1 MAMSMDAV
9 LRVKAAVTGDG
20 AIAKM
25 ASGLGG
31 LTSQAEKA
39 QKGLKGMAGA
49 AGGLGG
55 ALGALV
61 PALSLSGIGALAMNS
76 VKASA
81 ALYDLSI
88 RTGVSVEM
96 LAKYRKAAGQSG
108 TTVDNVASGILK
120 LTKVMAMAAASKG
133 ISVPGGKAATDEMEE
148 LGLSGK
154 GASQVFAD
162 LGIRVT
168 DIKGNLRNA
177 GDVFNELGGKI
188 KAMPDG
194 SEKVAILGKVI
205 KGMGPEFIQMF
216 NKFGDFSKVTAKL
229 TTEQA
234 KAAKDYELKIKETSA
249 AIGGI
254 GASLGMAL
262 LPALKSIADGLAWF
276 TKGFTSLPAPIQQV
290 AGTITLLALAFT
302 ALAPALAA
310 AGALLAPMIAGI
322 AGIAAAITSLGGIVS
337 VIGMVAS
344 SLAALVT
351 WPVLIVAGIVAAVA
365 VLFTFRE
372 QIGGFFTWLGDLFVK
387 SMEGLGKLGYTLFI
401 EPFIKMWGMLKAPIV
416 SIFNSITNT
425 VKAALNNI
433 ISFFGNIVNGI
444 INVANNAISGFN
456 RVSPID
462 IQLIG
467 NVNVPRFA
475 QGGFVTG
482 PTLAMIGDNRS
493 GREYAVP
500 EEKAAAF
507 ANNFLAGRRGAAA
520 ITSSGGSGGGSGGG
534 GNGPLA
540 ITVNLTTGPVMEQ
553 GGQRYVTIEDAERI
567 ARATAAQAVGQLRTP
582 GGRRAAGIR

>member
-9 LRVKAAVTGDG
+9 LKVKAAVTGDG

-31 LTSQAEKA
+31 LASQAGKA

-49 AGGLGG
+49 AGGLGS

-61 PALSLSGIGALAMNS
+61 PALSLSGIGALAMGS

-120 LTKVMAMAAASKG
+120 LTKVMAMAAAFKG
-133 ISVPGGKAATDEMEE
+133 ISVPGAKAATDEMEE

-168 DIKGNLRNA
+168 DVKGNLRNA

-216 NKFGDFSKVTAKL
+216 NKFGDFSTVTAKL

-262 LPALKSIADGLAWF
+262 LPALKSVADGLAWF

-310 AGALLAPMIAGI
+310 AGTLLAPLMAGV

-337 VIGMVAS
+337 VLGMVGA

-351 WPVLIVAGIVAAVA
+351 WPLLIAAGIVAAVA
-365 VLFTFRE
+365 VIFTFRE
-372 QIGGFFTWLGDLFVK
+372 QIGAFFTWLGGLWVQ
-387 SMEGLGKLGYTLFI
+387 SMTTLGKIGYTLFL
-401 EPFIKMWGMLKAPIV
+401 EPWVRMWNLLKAPAV
-416 SIFNSITNT
+416 SIFNSIVNT
-425 VKAALNNI
+425 VKIALNSLI
-433 ISFFGNIVNGI
+433 AFWGNVVNGI
-444 INVANNAISGFN
+444 IRIANNAISGFN
-456 RVSPID
+456 RISPIKVR
-462 IQLIG
+462 LIPEMT
-467 NVNVPRFA
+467 VPRFA

-493 GREYAVP
+493 GQEYAVP
-500 EEKAAAF
+500 SEKAVGF
-507 ANNFLAGRRGAAA
+507 ANNILAGRRGAAA
-520 ITSSGGSGGGSGGG
+520 IPSNGSSGGG
-534 GNGPLA
+534 GGSSP
-540 ITVNLTTGPVMEQ
+540 ITVAISLTTGPVMEHQ
-553 GGQRYVTIEDAERI
+553 GQRYVTLQDAERI
-567 ARATAAQAVGQLRTP
+567 ARATANQTVMQLRTP